1 MDVYQLRNL
10 VKEHGAP
17 GVVQVVNDLLEG
29 KKLPNGTT
37 YKIQPRQFSLKTLW
51 EGLVGSISSTLDNP
65 MWREAAPGALD
76 PTGFPSITE
85 KLISNVTIAA
95 YTNRGG
101 LADQLVPNSTEPRT
115 LTERITGFTMPEG
128 PKIVLPAQP
137 YPAIGFG
144 EKYVTFQQAIDNK
157 KEGMLIAV
165 TEEAIR
171 FDQTGSLLR
180 MAETIG
186 DTLQVERERRTV
198 RAILGIGQ
206 DSGTAQD
213 NVFFP
218 SDVDTALY
226 RASTS
231 NLRTNASPI
240 FTSVGQTSS
249 SVLVDW
255 TDFQEVLTVHAQN
268 ITDDRQV
275 GTGRPIVWSP
285 DAVLVPVAL
294 MATAANIINSTNVTM
309 ISFGGN
315 TTAQTPEIRA
325 NDTNPMRAIFGGSLP
340 QPMASPYVDEVSS
353 TVWVVYDRRR
363 TFLRIN
369 IFPFSTYRAPANWGW
384 DRDIVTAV
392 RVREWSRVVALD
404 NKLCI
409 RSNGA

>member
-10 VKEHGAP
+10 VTEHGVP
-17 GVVQVVNDLLEG
+17 GVIKIVSDLLEG
-29 KKLPNGTT
+29 RKLPNGAS
-37 YKIQPRQFSLKTLW
+37 YKLEPRQFSLKTLW
-51 EGLVGSISSTLDNP
+51 EGLVGSIASTLDNP
-65 MWREAAPGALD
+65 LWREAAPGALD

-128 PKIVLPAQP
+128 PMNVLPAQP

-165 TEEAIR
+165 TEEAVR

-180 MAETIG
+180 QAETIG
-186 DTLQVERERRTV
+186 DTLQTERERRTV
-198 RAILGIGQ
+198 RAIMGIGL
-206 DSGTAQD
+206 DRGTVQD
-213 NVFFP
+213 NVYFP
-218 SDVDTALY
+218 SDVDTPMY
-226 RASTS
+226 RAATS

-240 FTSVGQTSS
+240 FTSVGQTAS

-294 MATAANIINSTNVTM
+294 LATAANIINSTNVTM

-315 TTAQTPEIRA
+315 TAAQTPEIRA
-325 NDTNPMRAIFGGSLP
+325 NDTNPMRAMFMGALP
-340 QPMASPYVDEVSS
+340 MPMASPYVDEVSS
-353 TVWVVYDRRR
+353 TMWIVYDRRR
-363 TFLRIN
+363 AFIRVN
-369 IFPFSTYRAPANWGW
+369 IFPFATFRAPTNWGW

-392 RVREWSRVVALD
+392 RVREWSRCIALD
-404 NKLCI
+404 YRQAI
-409 RSNGA
+409 RNNGA

>member
-1 MDVYQLRNL
+1 MDVYQLRSL

-17 GVVQVVNDLLEG
+17 GVVRIVTDLLEG
-29 KKLPNGTT
+29 RKLPNGTT
-37 YKIQPRQFSLKTLW
+37 YKLEPRQFSLKALW
-51 EGLVGSISSTLDNP
+51 EGLVGSITATLDNP
-65 MWREAAPGALD
+65 VWREAAPGALD

-85 KLISNVTIAA
+85 RLISNVTIAA

-101 LADQLVPNSTEPRT
+101 LADQLVPNSTEPKT

-128 PKIVLPAQP
+128 PKSILPAEP
-137 YPAIGFG
+137 YPAVGFG

-171 FDQTGSLLR
+171 FDQTGNLLR
-180 MAETIG
+180 QAEMIG
-186 DTLQVERERRTV
+186 DTLQTERERRTV
-198 RAILGIGQ
+198 RAILGIGK
-206 DSGTAQD
+206 DSGTVLD

-218 SDVDTALY
+218 TDVDTALY
-226 RASTS
+226 RASTN
-231 NLRTNASPI
+231 NLRTNAAPI

-275 GTGRPIVWSP
+275 GTGRPIVWTP
-285 DAVLVPVAL
+285 DTVLVPVAL
-294 MATAANIINSTNVTM
+294 LATAANIINSTNVTM
-309 ISFGGN
+309 ISFGAN
-315 TTAQTPEIRA
+315 TAAQTPEIRA
-325 NDTNPMRAIFGGSLP
+325 NDTNPMRALFGGSLP
-340 QPMASPYVDEVSS
+340 MPMASPYVDEVSS
-353 TVWVVYDRRR
+353 TMWVVYDRRR
-363 TFLRIN
+363 AFLRVN
-369 IFPFSTYRAPANWGW
+369 IFPFATFRAPANWGW

-404 NKLCI
+404 FRQSI
-409 RSNGA
+409 RNNGA